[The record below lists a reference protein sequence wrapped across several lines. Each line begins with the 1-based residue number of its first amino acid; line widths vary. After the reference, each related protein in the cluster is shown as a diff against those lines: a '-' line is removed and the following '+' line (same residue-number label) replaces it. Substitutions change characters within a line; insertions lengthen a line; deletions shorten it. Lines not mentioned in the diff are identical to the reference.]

1 MTTRE
6 WRFFAQDMLDRA
18 RKAVAYVDG
27 LDQAAFVAND
37 LIFDATLRN
46 LERIGEAATH
56 VPEHVR
62 AGHPEVPWR
71 KIDGLRKRLVHGYLG
86 IDEDVLW
93 SVLRHDLPPLVEA
106 LEVIAS
112 SWSGRRDG
120 D

>member
-6 WRFFAQDMLDRA
+6 WRFFAQDMLDSA
-18 RKAVAYVDG
+18 RKAAAYVAG
-27 LDQAAFVAND
+27 FDQAAFAANG
-37 LIFDATLRN
+37 LVFDATLRN

-56 VPEHVR
+56 VPESVR
-62 AGHPEVPWR
+62 AAHPEVPWR
-71 KIDGLRKRLVHGYLG
+71 KIDGLRKRLIHGYLG

-93 SVLRHDLPPLVEA
+93 SVLQDDLPPLVEA

-112 SWSGRRDG
+112 SWHGRRDG